1 MKIDPSVGKPSG
13 INAASPASASKPL
26 AAAKPPEATAAT
38 QGGSELVQISSQFR
52 SLEAQTRSAASFD
65 SKKVEAIKAAIA
77 EGRFQVDAAKVADGL
92 IATVEDLIHSRSRT
106 A

>member
-1 MKIDPSVGKPSG
+1 VKIDPSVGKPSG

-26 AAAKPPEATAAT
+26 EATAAT
-38 QGGSELVQISSQFR
+38 QGGSELVQISRQFR